1 MNRKERRAAQRQV
14 GKDNSEA
21 LAEKVSLF
29 GKLPDK
35 CMTCDKAFDKK
46 DRDMVSS
53 WSVVVRQEVVR
64 LFCPQCIQKAKGAIE
79 DAESE

>member
-64 LFCPQCIQKAKGAIE
+64 LFCPQCIQKAKE
-79 DAESE
+79 Q